1 MWPVVVCCTAV
12 WWMGVDGREMGLV
25 GVEGWRGRGWLAM
38 GDDVIVSGSIV
49 RRGRASCSSWVVLV
63 WLSCLR
69 RVCGC
74 MWSWM
79 GGVSGTRVELGH
91 RAVGRGGR
99 GE

>member
-1 MWPVVVCCTAV
+1 
-12 WWMGVDGREMGLV
+12 MGVDGREMGLV
-25 GVEGWRGRGWLAM
+25 GVEGGRGRGWLAM

-49 RRGRASCSSWVVLV
+49 RRGRVSCSSWVL
-63 WLSCLR
+63 LLRLICLR

-74 MWSWM
+74 TWSWM

-91 RAVGRGGR
+91 GAVGRGGR